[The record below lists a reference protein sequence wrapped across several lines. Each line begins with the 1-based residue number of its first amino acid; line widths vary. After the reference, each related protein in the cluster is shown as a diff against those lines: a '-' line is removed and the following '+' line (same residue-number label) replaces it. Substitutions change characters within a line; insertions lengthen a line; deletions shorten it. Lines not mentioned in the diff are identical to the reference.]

1 MANPGKSPEIK
12 KLIGSREPSPTLT
25 VVEGLRSIPEPP
37 RRLEE
42 SGMQL
47 WNQAWALGWIS
58 LNADYTALALLC
70 ERMDERDGLTNWLLD
85 NPDDWRQRA
94 ALRKLED
101 SIENSLKTL
110 ILTPEARLR
119 AGVAEAKT
127 KSKLEQLMELKAKKN
142 EQ

>member
-1 MANPGKSPEIK
+1 MPNPGKSPELK
-12 KLIGSREPSPTLT
+12 KLIGSREPSPTLAISEP
-25 VVEGLRSIPEPP
+25 VAKIPSPP

-42 SGMQL
+42 SGLQL
-47 WNQAWALGWIS
+47 WNQAWSLGWIS

-70 ERMDERDGLTNWLLD
+70 ERMDERDILTNWLIE

-110 ILTPEARLR
+110 ILTPEARLK
-119 AGVAEAKT
+119 AGVAEAKA
-127 KSKLEQLMELKAKKN
+127 KSKLDQLLELKAAKN
-142 EQ
+142 G